1 MTIDSALNELYPI
14 HQIGSDGFKWW
25 IGQVESNED
34 PKESGRCKVRIVGLH
49 PKDCNAVTTDNLPW
63 AISTFPVTTPHIPGA
78 CTTVSNQ
85 LDKGVWV
92 IGFFL
97 DNEQQ
102 HPCII
107 GSIGGV
113 AHSTD
118 QELEG
123 EDPTKECQAF
133 TSFKPVTAQIADASS
148 EETVKYDNVDAGQ
161 VTTGKETTTTDTDEL
176 IQSNKTNLQVA
187 QDGENSNVNPAGT
200 KVCVERPST
209 CKTDVKSKYTRLFS
223 EMLYEIQRNDGKLGT
238 YLVGE
243 MSSGIYDQ
251 IDLGREYVDKAILIM
266 RTFIANI
273 KGFVLDKIKEASK
286 WITKSLLKPD
296 KNGRGLNKLTDNI
309 NKQLKKV
316 GCTMKDL
323 ATRLAEWLE
332 KIIFGYLF
340 NIYKSA
346 ACQLDEFIQ
355 GLLNKIQSLMN
366 DLLESIL
373 GPLQNILGAIAAP
386 LNIIGEAINKVLN
399 LLGIECNGPVEKCN
413 PKKTICTDNSGDD
426 GENFLDRLLK
436 DLNNWGTGQ
445 DWATYTCDDVY
456 QGTKL
461 DDTNIVFVGGIQ
473 QPDQTIKYLVKDI
486 VVKEGETAIFTVERS
501 GYLGESSSI
510 EFSVSDGTATK
521 GVDYEDVSGV
531 LGFTANQTSKTI
543 EVKTFQD
550 NISELKEDFFL
561 KIVPDTPSAGT
572 QFPSFFF
579 NNIARCTISPVKGI
593 DDPTQGVVDG
603 SDDDDDEVSNIDFPN
618 VNIENP
624 DNWVDVVNPDETG
637 EAPSTTATY
646 SVTADKATVKEGE
659 FVTFTI
665 VTTNVAIGTK
675 LSYNL
680 VGSGI
685 TPSDFTSN
693 TLTDTFIVE
702 DLEGYSAKVVIGIK
716 KDTDLET
723 EETFVFAIPGTG
735 AQASVIISSELSSLS
750 AEDRNKLEDLSE
762 IDTTGDSNNR
772 LPIAGEIITNGN
784 GGVLEIPI
792 QNSGDRFVERPA
804 VFITG
809 NGYGATGEVLLDNDG
824 FAKEVRIVN
833 PGFGYKIN
841 TPSNASKECIIDSFT
856 MISPG
861 RGYTSVPTV
870 FVGKSRDI
878 AEAQINTDGQVI
890 AVRIKDRTVTFEE
903 YPEIIISGGGGIGA
917 RFIPSF
923 VCLDPDE
930 RVRVGSAKV
939 GTGSYIDCP

>member
-14 HQIGSDGFKWW
+14 HQIGSDGFRWW
-25 IGQVESNED
+25 IGQVEKPTTED
-34 PKESGRCKVRIVGLH
+34 PKKSGRCKVRIVGLH
-49 PKDCNAVTTDNLPW
+49 PKNCNSVKTDDLPW

-85 LDKGVWV
+85 LNKGVWV

-107 GSIGGV
+107 GSVGGV

-118 QELEG
+118 VELEA
-123 EDPTKECQAF
+123 EDPSKECQSF
-133 TSFKPVTAQIADASS
+133 TSFLPYTTTPADISA
-148 EETVKYDNVDAGQ
+148 EETVEYDNTDAGH
-161 VTTGKETTTTDTDEL
+161 VVTGKRQETDDTTVV
-176 IQSNKTNLQVA
+176 IQGNKTGLQVA

-200 KVCVERPST
+200 KVCIERAST
-209 CKTDVKSKYTRLFS
+209 CKTDLKSKFTRLFS
-223 EMLYEIQRNDGKLGT
+223 EMLYEVQRNDGKLGT

-243 MSSGIYDQ
+243 MSGGIYDQ
-251 IDLGREYVDKAILIM
+251 IDLGREYVDKAVLIM

-273 KGFVLDKIKEASK
+273 KGYVLEKIKEASK

-296 KNGRGLNKLTDNI
+296 KNGRGLNKLTDRI

-332 KIIFGYLF
+332 QIIFGYLF

-346 ACQLDEFIQ
+346 ACQIDEFIQ

-366 DLLESIL
+366 ELLEKIL
-373 GPLQNILGAIAAP
+373 GPLQDILGAIAAP
-386 LNIIGEAINKVLN
+386 LNIIGDAINKVLN
-399 LLGIECNGPVEKCN
+399 LLGIECNGPNEKCN

-426 GENFLDRLLK
+426 GEDFLDRLLK

-456 QGTKL
+456 EGTKL
-461 DDTNIVFVGGIQ
+461 KDTNIVFVGGIQ
-473 QPDQTIKYLVKDI
+473 KPDQTIKYLVKDI
-486 VVKEGETAIFTVERS
+486 KVKEGETAIFTVERS
-501 GYLGESSSI
+501 GYLNEASSV

-521 GVDYEDVSGV
+521 GVDFEDVSGV
-531 LGFTANQTSKTI
+531 VGFTGGQTSKTI

-550 NISELKEDFFL
+550 NIAEFQEDFFL
-561 KIVPDTPSAGT
+561 KIVPDTPGSGT
-572 QFPSFFF
+572 EFPSFFF
-579 NNIARCTISPVKGI
+579 NNIARCIITPVKGI
-593 DDPTQGVVDG
+593 DDLTQDGGGDDGNLGDDVD
-603 SDDDDDEVSNIDFPN
+603 ETSNVDFPS

-624 DNWVDVVNPDETG
+624 DNWVDVVDPVDTG
-637 EAPSTTATY
+637 TAPTTAATY
-646 SVTADKATVKEGE
+646 SVTADKSTVKEGE

-675 LSYNL
+675 FDYNL
-680 VGSGI
+680 VGSNI
-685 TPSDFTSN
+685 TPSDFISN
-693 TLTDTFIVE
+693 TLTGVFVVE
-702 DLEGYSAKVVIGIK
+702 DFGDYNAKVVVGIK
-716 KDTDLET
+716 EDTDLEA
-723 EETFVFAIPGTG
+723 EETFIFAIPGTG
-735 AQASVIISSELSSLS
+735 AQASVIISSELTNLS
-750 AEDRNKLEDLSE
+750 DQDLSE
-762 IDTTGDSNNR
+762 NDTTGSSRNV
-772 LPIAGEIITNGN
+772 LPVAGEIITNNN
-784 GGVLEIPI
+784 GGVLEVPI
-792 QNSGDRFVERPA
+792 QDSGDRFIERPT

-809 NGYGATGEVLLDNDG
+809 NGYGATGEMLLDNDG
-824 FAKEVRIVN
+824 FAREVRITN

-841 TPSNASKECIIDSFT
+841 TPSTANKECIIDSFT

-870 FVGKSRDI
+870 FVGKSKDI

-930 RVRVGSAKV
+930 RVRIGSAKV

>member
-1 MTIDSALNELYPI
+1 MTIDSALNELFPI
-14 HQIGSDGFKWW
+14 HQIGSDGFRWW
-25 IGQVESNED
+25 IGQVETPTDED
-34 PKESGRCKVRIVGLH
+34 PKKSGRCKVRIVGIH
-49 PKDCNAVTTDNLPW
+49 PKDCLGVSTDDLPW

-85 LDKGVWV
+85 LNKGVWV

-97 DNEQQ
+97 DNDQQ

-107 GSIGGV
+107 GSVGGV

-118 QELEG
+118 QKLEG
-123 EDPTKECQAF
+123 EDPSKECLGF
-133 TSFKPVTAQIADASS
+133 TSYLPSYTKVADLSS
-148 EETVKYDNVDAGQ
+148 EKTVDSSNTDTGN
-161 VTTGKETTTTDTDEL
+161 VTTGKRQETDDTTVV
-176 IQSNKTNLQVA
+176 IQGNKTGMQVA
-187 QDGENSNVNPAGT
+187 QEAENSNVNPAGT
-200 KVCVERPST
+200 KVCIERAST
-209 CKTDVKSKYTRLFS
+209 CKTDLKSKFTRLFS
-223 EMLYEIQRNDGKLGT
+223 EMLYEVQRNDGKLGT

-243 MSSGIYDQ
+243 MSGGIYDQ
-251 IDLGREYVDKAILIM
+251 IDLGREYVDKAVLIM
-266 RTFIANI
+266 KTFIANI
-273 KGFVLDKIKEASK
+273 KGYVLEKIKEASK
-286 WITKSLLKPD
+286 WITKSLLRPD
-296 KNGRGLNKLTDNI
+296 KNGRGLNKLTDRI

-323 ATRLAEWLE
+323 ATRLADWLE
-332 KIIFGYLF
+332 QIIFGYLF

-346 ACQLDEFIQ
+346 ACHIDEFIQ

-366 DLLESIL
+366 ELLEKIL
-373 GPLQNILGAIAAP
+373 GPLQDILGAIAAP
-386 LNIIGEAINKVLN
+386 LNIIGDAINKVLT
-399 LLGIECNGPVEKCN
+399 LLGIECNGPNEKCN

-426 GENFLDRLLK
+426 EENFLDRLLK
-436 DLNNWGTGQ
+436 NLNNWGTGQ

-456 QGTKL
+456 EGTKL
-461 DDTNIVFVGGIQ
+461 NDTNIVFVGGIQ
-473 QPDQTIKYLVKDI
+473 KPDQTIKYLVKDI
-486 VVKEGETAIFTVERS
+486 KVKEGETAIFTVERS
-501 GYLGESSSI
+501 GYLDEASSV

-521 GVDYEDVSGV
+521 GVDFEDVSGV
-531 LGFTANQTSKTI
+531 LGFTGGQTSKTI
-543 EVKTFQD
+543 EVKTYQD
-550 NISELKEDFFL
+550 NIAEFQEDFFL
-561 KIVPDTPSAGT
+561 KIVPDTPGSGT
-572 QFPSFFF
+572 EFPSFFF
-579 NNIARCTISPVKGI
+579 NNIARCIITPVKGI
-593 DDPTQGVVDG
+593 DDPTQGGGDTDG
-603 SDDDDDEVSNIDFPN
+603 NLGDDDDETSNVDFPS

-624 DNWVDVVNPDETG
+624 DNWVDVVDPVDTG
-637 EAPSTTATY
+637 TAPTTAATY
-646 SVTADKATVKEGE
+646 SVTADKSTVKEGE

-675 LSYNL
+675 FDFNL
-680 VGSGI
+680 VGSNI
-685 TPSDFTSN
+685 TPSDFISN
-693 TLTDTFIVE
+693 TLTGVFVVE
-702 DLEGYSAKVVIGIK
+702 DFGDYNAKVVVGIK
-716 KDTDLET
+716 EDTDLEA

-735 AQASVIISSELSSLS
+735 AQASVIISSELTSLS
-750 AEDRNKLEDLSE
+750 DQDLSE
-762 IDTTGDSNNR
+762 IDTTGSSTNR
-772 LPIAGEIITNGN
+772 LPIAGEIITNDN

-792 QNSGDRFVERPA
+792 QNSGDSFIERPA

-809 NGYGATGEVLLDNDG
+809 NGYGATGEMLLDNDG
-824 FAKEVRIVN
+824 FAKEVRITN

-841 TPSNASKECIIDSFT
+841 TPSTASKECIIDSFT

-930 RVRVGSAKV
+930 RVRIGSAKV

>member
-25 IGQVESNED
+25 IGQIEEPSKND
-34 PKESGRCKVRIVGLH
+34 PKQSGRCKVRIVGLH
-49 PKDCNAVTTDNLPW
+49 PKSCNSVSNDDLPW
-63 AISTFPVTTPHIPGA
+63 AVATMPVTTPHIIGVS
-78 CTTVSNQ
+78 TTVSDQ
-85 LDKGVWV
+85 LEKGVWV
-92 IGFFL
+92 VGFFL
-97 DNEQQ
+97 DNERQ

-113 AHSTD
+113 AHSSDTPP
-118 QELEG
+118 EG
-123 EDPTKECQAF
+123 EDPSKECLGF
-133 TSFKPVTAQIADASS
+133 TSFIRDNTLIAEQGDSSKNFCADPTTLAGHQQIGKEQEANSILASS
-148 EETVKYDNVDAGQ
+148 E
-161 VTTGKETTTTDTDEL
+161 
-176 IQSNKTNLQVA
+176 TNLQVA
-187 QDGENSNVNPAGT
+187 QGGENSNVNPAGT

-209 CKTDVKSKYTRLFS
+209 CKTDLKSKYTRLFS

-243 MSSGIYDQ
+243 MSGGIYDQ

-286 WITKSLLKPD
+286 WITKTLLKPD
-296 KNGRGLNKLTDNI
+296 KNGRGLNKLTDRI

-332 KIIFGYLF
+332 NIIFGYLF

-346 ACQLDEFIQ
+346 ACHVDEFVQ

-366 DLLESIL
+366 ELLESIL

-461 DDTNIVFVGGIQ
+461 RDTNIVFVGGIQ
-473 QPDQTIKYLVKDI
+473 KPDQTIKYLVKDI
-486 VVKEGETAIFTVERS
+486 IVKEGETAIFTVERS
-501 GYLGESSSI
+501 GYLGEASSV
-510 EFSVSDGTATK
+510 EFSVTDGTATK

-531 LGFTANQTSKTI
+531 LGFTGGQTSKTI

-572 QFPSFFF
+572 EFPSFFF

-593 DDPTQGVVDG
+593 DDPSQIIG
-603 SDDDDDEVSNIDFPN
+603 DDDDETSNIDFPN

-624 DNWVDVVNPDETG
+624 DNWVDVVDPVETG
-637 EAPSTTATY
+637 EAPSTVPSY

-665 VTTNVAIGTK
+665 VTTNVAVGTK
-675 LSYNL
+675 LTYNL

-702 DLEGYSAKVVIGIK
+702 DLDGYSAKVVVGIK
-716 KDTDLET
+716 KDSVVES
-723 EETFVFAIPGTG
+723 EETFTFAIPGTG

-772 LPIAGEIITNGN
+772 LPEAGEIITNGD

-923 VCLDPDE
+923 VCLDSNE
-930 RVRVGSAKV
+930 RVRIGSAKV

>member
-176 IQSNKTNLQVA
+176 IQSNKTNLQKA
-187 QDGENSNVNPAGT
+187 QEEDNSNVNPAGT
-200 KVCVERPST
+200 KVCIERAST
-209 CKTDVKSKYTRLFS
+209 CKTDLKSKFTRLFS
-223 EMLYEIQRNDGKLGT
+223 EMLYEVQRNDGKLGT

-243 MSSGIYDQ
+243 MSGGIYDQ

-531 LGFTANQTSKTI
+531 LGFTGGQTSKTI